1 MTWLDEVILGASG
14 LTLLY
19 FTAAWAG
26 SFVERVVS
34 LTHLRARGDRSAGP
48 TTTPGR
54 V

>member
-19 FTAAWAG
+19 FTAAWVGA
-26 SFVERVVS
+26 FVERVVS
-34 LTHLRARGDRSAGP
+34 LTHLGGAATGAGP
-48 TTTPGR
+48 TGTPGR